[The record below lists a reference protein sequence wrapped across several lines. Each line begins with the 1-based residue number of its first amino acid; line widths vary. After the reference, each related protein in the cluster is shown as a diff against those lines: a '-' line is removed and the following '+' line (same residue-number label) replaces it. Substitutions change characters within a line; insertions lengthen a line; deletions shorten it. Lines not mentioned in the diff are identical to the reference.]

1 MRTRTTPTPMTAL
14 ARKRNGAYYTP
25 GSVVSSLVRWA
36 VRASEDRL
44 LDPACGDGRFIAFHH
59 NSVGIEQDVRSVEQ
73 AVERAPHAPVHHEDF
88 FAWAART
95 KERFD
100 CTVGNPPFIRY
111 QTFKGASRR
120 RALDLC
126 ASLGARFSGLTSSWA
141 PFLVATASLLKRGG
155 RMAFVV
161 PAELGHAPYA
171 APLIEYFVGHFSVV
185 QIVAVREKLFPDLS
199 EDCWLLYADGF
210 GGATSELRFSVRDRF
225 EPSAKPTRSGIS
237 VSVADWRQSWNRRLR
252 PYLLPR
258 SVRDGYLE
266 ASSDADAA
274 RFGDIASIGIGYV
287 TGANDF
293 FHLRPSETSAW
304 DIPSNLLCP
313 TVRNSRLLPAR
324 QLTRRTVNRWRR
336 TDEAMLLLKIP
347 KNVDLPSS
355 VEKYLE
361 TDQGKEA
368 RKAYKCRTR
377 SPWYSVPHVQI
388 PDFFLTYMSGIAP
401 SLVRNSARVACTNA
415 VHCVH
420 IRQKEACRRL
430 LDAWA
435 TPFVLLSCELEG
447 HPLGGGV
454 LKLEP
459 GEANRIVL
467 PSPKRPSFLS
477 DGDTGAAISTMRS
490 WRHHANA

>member
-1 MRTRTTPTPMTAL
+1 M
-14 ARKRNGAYYTP
+14 
-25 GSVVSSLVRWA
+25 
-36 VRASEDRL
+36 
-44 LDPACGDGRFIAFHH
+44 
-59 NSVGIEQDVRSVEQ
+59 
-73 AVERAPHAPVHHEDF
+73 
-88 FAWAART
+88 
-95 KERFD
+95 
-100 CTVGNPPFIRY
+100 
-111 QTFKGASRR
+111 
-120 RALDLC
+120 
-126 ASLGARFSGLTSSWA
+126 
-141 PFLVATASLLKRGG
+141 
-155 RMAFVV
+155 
-161 PAELGHAPYA
+161 
-171 APLIEYFVGHFSVV
+171 
-185 QIVAVREKLFPDLS
+185 
-199 EDCWLLYADGF
+199 
-210 GGATSELRFSVRDRF
+210 
-225 EPSAKPTRSGIS
+225 
-237 VSVADWRQSWNRRLR
+237 
-252 PYLLPR
+252 
-258 SVRDGYLE
+258 
-266 ASSDADAA
+266 

-293 FHLRPSETSAW
+293 FHLRPSETTAW

-347 KNVDLPSS
+347 KNADLPPS

-377 SPWYSVPHVQI
+377 DPWYSVPHIRV
-388 PDFFLTYMSGIAP
+388 PDFFLTYMSSVAP

-420 IRQKEACRRL
+420 IQQKKACRPL

-435 TPFVLLSCELEG
+435 TPFVQLSCELEG

-467 PSPKRPSFLS
+467 PGPVQPSFLS
-477 DGDTGAAISTMRS
+477 DGETGAAISTMRG
-490 WRHHANA
+490 WRHHANT